1 MLFAEHLGEP
11 VWILLKYI
19 EYIFTF

>member
-19 EYIFTF
+19 EYIFTS